1 MTLWAHLIAVLKYY
15 CLVFNVVEYV
25 FKCYRNTCHGCYCCL
40 NTENCCLNNNAKQ
53 PLSFCEDSRILFCN
67 ALICP
72 CYGGV
77 TCPFQVLPRG
87 NSDPLWSFSWWT
99 LKLTRLLGFRLVLF
113 NDLFFCTTFLGSLTP
128 YSRHFFIRIVGAS
141 APKRRPQPSFLWVW
155 SCWTMDPLHSHKAHV
170 GTSLHQPQF
179 THVVSCDWWKG
190 GGGGSMWGHP
200 STNHMGEL
208 WHLLYH
214 FMWH

>member
-1 MTLWAHLIAVLKYY
+1 MP
-15 CLVFNVVEYV
+15 
-25 FKCYRNTCHGCYCCL
+25 
-40 NTENCCLNNNAKQ
+40 NN
-53 PLSFCEDSRILFCN
+53 PYLSVRILEFYFVMHWSV
-67 ALICP
+67 LVMV
-72 CYGGV
+72 GSLV
-77 TCPFQVLPRG
+77 PFKFFHEGTQTFVVVC
-87 NSDPLWSFSWWT
+87 WWT
-99 LKLTRLLGFRLVLF
+99 LKLTHLLGFRLVLF
-113 NDLFFCTTFLGSLTP
+113 NDPFFCTTFLGSLTP

-179 THVVSCDWWKG
+179 AHVVSCDWWKS

-200 STNHMGEL
+200 STNHMDEL